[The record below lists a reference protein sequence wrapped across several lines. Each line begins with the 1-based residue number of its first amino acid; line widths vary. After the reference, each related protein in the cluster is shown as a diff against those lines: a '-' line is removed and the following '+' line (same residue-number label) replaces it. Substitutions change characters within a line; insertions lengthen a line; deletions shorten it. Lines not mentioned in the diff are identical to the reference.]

1 MDPVTRD
8 QLRFMKDHHVREL
21 RLIKQ
26 MSNRQFEVYKSNF
39 TLGKL
44 DPDINRPEAME
55 LLISMIAVNWRLQ
68 KRTAEKR

>member
-8 QLRFMKDHHVREL
+8 QLQFMKDHHVREL

-26 MSNRQFEVYKSNF
+26 MSNRQFEVFKSNF
-39 TLGKL
+39 TLGKF
-44 DPDINRPEAME
+44 DPDIDRSEAIE